1 MSTPCT
7 PTPWRGSEHE
17 SEHRIESM
25 TSLESP
31 LRHTVESDTEGEIMS
46 HRDSRG
52 ESFLLK
58 RASAPKIL
66 LEVLSPGG
74 TRLLFLVMY
83 ASCALAIWRYNS
95 ARTAAEARH
104 EARASVAV
112 EPLGD
117 GVPASVGSRAVW
129 HARLS
134 SLGALF
140 GTTALAVQY
149 PNATVNATTDDDAA
163 LTHLVSYAVTVEA
176 SRDGYERASGRWSSV
191 LERRRETC
199 EVAYASPGDGVAVL
213 PTALASWYQNM
224 EAAPSRSGV
233 RSLQVWVDFCLP
245 VDAAAYNG
253 ACHVV
258 QPEVAKLLA
267 AGGQFRA
274 TYSDVDSLD
283 TSGEAI
289 ARVALL
295 GIWAVIAAAWLP
307 YGLGQI
313 RERRR
318 DAAAGDG
325 AAPRLVL
332 LLFGLLLFVDP
343 VDCIVEMLPERTFV
357 PPAVAFGSFASRRFG
372 ETCLLAAFLLAADGD
387 GAAASRVRAAR
398 QGRPPRRRH
407 LLRRN
412 WFLVAPA
419 AYCGF
424 SLSALAMRFPTL
436 WGVDRAPTLA
446 LASWPVDALRAFVA
460 CSLGIV
466 LAMFLWGALFA
477 FLLARAGDRLNRT
490 PYVLSRRHQLSYRYF
505 MLQATLVAGIGV
517 ASYYHL
523 GVELFH
529 GYRRN
534 LLVLAKGQRHNEVQF
549 TSALQDLAGA
559 LEALVADDV
568 RDLASAFCFTVYVA
582 LILYLHLPPPAERS
596 APDSERSRPSVA
608 AQLLPRQVLED
619 LGELGN
625 LSGVLVGARFA
636 VDERAD
642 RKRRRQ
648 IRKRTGRAAE
658 PVFVVETASWLAK
671 VSVESYYDV
680 APKGDADAGGGGAPA
695 VSGGSYGIGDAK
707 GRCELVPLE
716 ELVGAEDD
724 TYCLVARHAT
734 RPYVVVAFRGSA
746 SLKHWY
752 VNLDVR
758 QRRVDLRDL
767 SPEAAAA
774 VPAPGRFT
782 PRFTPRAR
790 RRRSATPAPEADAAL
805 EDGDLDDDDDE
816 AGASREAKGPMDWF
830 LRSAAV
836 LFGGVERGV
845 VAAERAAEGLGR
857 ASGAA
862 DVIPELETF
871 VHPCVHNGFWRAYAG
886 VRPKLLAAVA
896 RALDGE
902 PLCRVLCCGH
912 SLGGAL
918 AQVAAADLA
927 THCLPQRRKQTR
939 LSCYTFGSPRVGNHI
954 WARTFDALVPDAYR
968 VVADGDVV
976 PAVPRCCFRHGGTPV
991 VVDPKARA
999 AGFLI
1004 VDPSFIEQSLALSY
1018 SRKLAPHKLA
1028 GYVRGLW
1035 GAAGAY
1041 GDAPPDALLDAPDAP
1056 DDVVQHRAP
1065 CRCWPRRAEPP
1076 PPPDGPDPTPLLH
1089 SDRSADMV

>member
-1 MSTPCT
+1 
-7 PTPWRGSEHE
+7 
-17 SEHRIESM
+17 
-25 TSLESP
+25 
-31 LRHTVESDTEGEIMS
+31 
-46 HRDSRG
+46 
-52 ESFLLK
+52 
-58 RASAPKIL
+58 
-66 LEVLSPGG
+66 
-74 TRLLFLVMY
+74 MY

-104 EARASVAV
+104 EARPPRGAA
-112 EPLGD
+112 GD
-117 GVPASVGSRAVW
+117 GASASGGSRAVW

-134 SLGALF
+134 PRGALRDHRAH
-140 GTTALAVQY
+140 GPV
-149 PNATVNATTDDDAA
+149 PERDGERDDRRRRAA
-163 LTHLVSYAVTVEA
+163 PPRSYAVTAEA

-199 EVAYASPGDGVAVL
+199 EVAYASPGDGVAV
-213 PTALASWYQNM
+213 
-224 EAAPSRSGV
+224 
-233 RSLQVWVDFCLP
+233 WVDFCLP
-245 VDAAAYNG
+245 VDAAAYDG

-258 QPEVAKLLA
+258 QPEVAKLRVGRPVPRDA
-267 AGGQFRA
+267 QRR
-274 TYSDVDSLD
+274 DSLD

-313 RERRR
+313 RRGAATRRR
-318 DAAAGDG
+318 RRR
-325 AAPRLVL
+325 APRLVL
-332 LLFGLLLFVDP
+332 LLL
-343 VDCIVEMLPERTFV
+343 
-357 PPAVAFGSFASRRFG
+357 ASCSSWTPWTASSRCCRSGPSCRRPSRSGPSPRRFG
-372 ETCLLAAFLLAADGD
+372 DVPPGRLLAADGD

-477 FLLARAGDRLNRT
+477 FLLARSGDRLNRT

-636 VDERAD
+636 VDEAD

-680 APKGDADAGGGGAPA
+680 APKGDADAGTA
-695 VSGGSYGIGDAK
+695 
-707 GRCELVPLE
+707 
-716 ELVGAEDD
+716 
-724 TYCLVARHAT
+724 AR
-734 RPYVVVAFRGSA
+734 S
-746 SLKHWY
+746 
-752 VNLDVR
+752 
-758 QRRVDLRDL
+758 RRVDLRDL

-774 VPAPGRFT
+774 VPPPGRFT

-790 RRRSATPAPEADAAL
+790 RRRSATPAPRPTPA

-845 VAAERAAEGLGR
+845 VAAERARGPG
-857 ASGAA
+857 
-862 DVIPELETF
+862 P
-871 VHPCVHNGFWRAYAG
+871 
-886 VRPKLLAAVA
+886 RP
-896 RALDGE
+896 
-902 PLCRVLCCGH
+902 
-912 SLGGAL
+912 
-918 AQVAAADLA
+918 
-927 THCLPQRRKQTR
+927 
-939 LSCYTFGSPRVGNHI
+939 
-954 WARTFDALVPDAYR
+954 
-968 VVADGDVV
+968 
-976 PAVPRCCFRHGGTPV
+976 
-991 VVDPKARA
+991 
-999 AGFLI
+999 
-1004 VDPSFIEQSLALSY
+1004 
-1018 SRKLAPHKLA
+1018 
-1028 GYVRGLW
+1028 
-1035 GAAGAY
+1035 
-1041 GDAPPDALLDAPDAP
+1041 APP
-1056 DDVVQHRAP
+1056 
-1065 CRCWPRRAEPP
+1065 
-1076 PPPDGPDPTPLLH
+1076 T
-1089 SDRSADMV
+1089 

>member
-140 GTTALAVQY
+140 GTTALTVQY

-163 LTHLVSYAVTVEA
+163 LRHLVSYAVTVEA

-213 PTALASWYQNM
+213 PTAHASWYQNM

-245 VDAAAYNG
+245 VDAAAYDG

-313 RERRR
+313 RARRR

-357 PPAVAFGSFASRRFG
+357 PPAVAFGSCASRRFG

-582 LILYLHLPPPAERS
+582 LILYLHLPPPAE
-596 APDSERSRPSVA
+596 A
-608 AQLLPRQVLED
+608 VLED

-680 APKGDADAGGGGAPA
+680 APKGDADAGDGGAP
-695 VSGGSYGIGDAK
+695 S
-707 GRCELVPLE
+707 R

-752 VNLDVR
+752 VNLDV

-774 VPAPGRFT
+774 VPPPGRFT

-790 RRRSATPAPEADAAL
+790 RRRSATPAPRPTPRRG
-805 EDGDLDDDDDE
+805 GDLDDDDDE

-845 VAAERAAEGLGR
+845 VAAERGRGLGAR
-857 ASGAA
+857 RRRRR
-862 DVIPELETF
+862 DPELETF

-886 VRPKLLAAVA
+886 VRPRLLAAVA
-896 RALDGE
+896 KALDGE

-1065 CRCWPRRAEPP
+1065 CRCWRRRAEPP

>member
-1 MSTPCT
+1 
-7 PTPWRGSEHE
+7 
-17 SEHRIESM
+17 
-25 TSLESP
+25 
-31 LRHTVESDTEGEIMS
+31 MS

-140 GTTALAVQY
+140 GTTALTVQY

-163 LTHLVSYAVTVEA
+163 LRHLVSYAVTVEA

-245 VDAAAYNG
+245 VDAAAYDG

-267 AGGQFRA
+267 AGGPVPR
-274 TYSDVDSLD
+274 DVQ
-283 TSGEAI
+283 
-289 ARVALL
+289 RRP
-295 GIWAVIAAAWLP
+295 AAAAAP
-307 YGLGQI
+307 P
-313 RERRR
+313 
-318 DAAAGDG
+318 AAAQ
-325 AAPRLVL
+325 LV
-332 LLFGLLLFVDP
+332 
-343 VDCIVEMLPERTFV
+343 
-357 PPAVAFGSFASRRFG
+357 
-372 ETCLLAAFLLAADGD
+372 
-387 GAAASRVRAAR
+387 
-398 QGRPPRRRH
+398 PRRARRV
-407 LLRRN
+407 LRLRS
-412 WFLVAPA
+412 P
-419 AYCGF
+419 
-424 SLSALAMRFPTL
+424 LAMRFPTL

-477 FLLARAGDRLNRT
+477 FLLAGDRLNRT

-582 LILYLHLPPPAERS
+582 LILYLHLPPPAAVR
-596 APDSERSRPSVA
+596 ARFERSRPSVA

-680 APKGDADAGGGGAPA
+680 APKGDADAGTARLPARGLARSVAGGGGGRAAAGPLHAALHAAGAAPA
-695 VSGGSYGIGDAK
+695 VRDA
-707 GRCELVPLE
+707 
-716 ELVGAEDD
+716 
-724 TYCLVARHAT
+724 
-734 RPYVVVAFRGSA
+734 
-746 SLKHWY
+746 
-752 VNLDVR
+752 
-758 QRRVDLRDL
+758 
-767 SPEAAAA
+767 
-774 VPAPGRFT
+774 
-782 PRFTPRAR
+782 RA
-790 RRRSATPAPEADAAL
+790 EADAA

-845 VAAERAAEGLGR
+845 FRR
-857 ASGAA
+857 
-862 DVIPELETF
+862 
-871 VHPCVHNGFWRAYAG
+871 R
-886 VRPKLLAAVA
+886 
-896 RALDGE
+896 
-902 PLCRVLCCGH
+902 
-912 SLGGAL
+912 

-1028 GYVRGLW
+1028 GYVGGGLRPEAEVREIDRARYKA
-1035 GAAGAY
+1035 AAGA
-1041 GDAPPDALLDAPDAP
+1041 APAKTASFLDGVPLEAPDANM
-1056 DDVVQHRAP
+1056 
-1065 CRCWPRRAEPP
+1065 PRRYARDALDSE
-1076 PPPDGPDPTPLLH
+1076 
-1089 SDRSADMV
+1089 SI

>member
-129 HARLS
+129 
-134 SLGALF
+134 
-140 GTTALAVQY
+140 
-149 PNATVNATTDDDAA
+149 
-163 LTHLVSYAVTVEA
+163 
-176 SRDGYERASGRWSSV
+176 
-191 LERRRETC
+191 
-199 EVAYASPGDGVAVL
+199 
-213 PTALASWYQNM
+213 
-224 EAAPSRSGV
+224 
-233 RSLQVWVDFCLP
+233 VDFCLP
-245 VDAAAYNG
+245 VDAAAYDG

-258 QPEVAKLLA
+258 QPRSRSFA

-274 TYSDVDSLD
+274 AYSGVDSLD

-313 RERRR
+313 RRR
-318 DAAAGDG
+318 AAAAAT
-325 AAPRLVL
+325 AAPRLVA
-332 LLFGLLLFVDP
+332 GRRGGATCCGATGSSSRP
-343 VDCIVEMLPERTFV
+343 PRT
-357 PPAVAFGSFASRRFG
+357 
-372 ETCLLAAFLLAADGD
+372 
-387 GAAASRVRAAR
+387 AASRSR
-398 QGRPPRRRH
+398 
-407 LLRRN
+407 
-412 WFLVAPA
+412 F
-419 AYCGF
+419 
-424 SLSALAMRFPTL
+424 AMRFPTL

-477 FLLARAGDRLNRT
+477 FLLALAGDRLNRT
-490 PYVLSRRHQLSYRYF
+490 PYVLSRRHQLSYRDF

-680 APKGDADAGGGGAPA
+680 APKGDADAGTAAPPARGLARSVAGGGGGRAAAGPLHAALHAAGAAPA
-695 VSGGSYGIGDAK
+695 VRDA
-707 GRCELVPLE
+707 R
-716 ELVGAEDD
+716 AE
-724 TYCLVARHAT
+724 
-734 RPYVVVAFRGSA
+734 
-746 SLKHWY
+746 
-752 VNLDVR
+752 
-758 QRRVDLRDL
+758 
-767 SPEAAAA
+767 
-774 VPAPGRFT
+774 
-782 PRFTPRAR
+782 
-790 RRRSATPAPEADAAL
+790 ATPA
-805 EDGDLDDDDDE
+805 EDGDLGDDDDE

-845 VAAERAAEGLGR
+845 VAAERPR
-857 ASGAA
+857 AWARVGAA

-886 VRPKLLAAVA
+886 VRPRLLAAVA
-896 RALDGE
+896 KALDGE

-1018 SRKLAPHKLA
+1018 SRKLAPRA
-1028 GYVRGLW
+1028 RATSGAS

-1041 GDAPPDALLDAPDAP
+1041 GDAPPDALLDAPTRP
-1056 DDVVQHRAP
+1056 TTPSNTRALP
-1065 CRCWPRRAEPP
+1065 LLAASAAAAAGR
-1076 PPPDGPDPTPLLH
+1076 PDPTP
-1089 SDRSADMV
+1089 SSTRTGRRRPETQAEVREIDRARYKAAAGAAPAKTASFLDGVPLEAPDANMPRPRYARDARDSE